1 MKYGRIPNRSVRD
14 SDSFGLLSDGCER
27 AWRAMEPRI
36 RREVEAEFA
45 EELQTSGWI
54 RCWLVRRKIETEI
67 IRRLSELA
75 PPDAL
80 Y

>member
-1 MKYGRIPNRSVRD
+1 
-14 SDSFGLLSDGCER
+14 
-27 AWRAMEPRI
+27 MEPRI